1 MISLKKI
8 FQPVTVLYQ
17 IIDPFFIA
25 LSFKCKCKSLL
36 STFKNLFLITFYY
49 GITFCLFL
57 SVSIL
62 DRESA
67 YELQGHLS
75 PHSATQSPNATLLN
89 PGHTSMQVS
98 KSPPGQALESVF
110 SIFSVGHLSSH
121 SAMQRPDT
129 SGLSGQT
136 LYIRNN

>member
-1 MISLKKI
+1 MILKPTMKKNSMKKKMMKRWKKNSHNKKLSTVMISFKKI

-67 YELQGHLS
+67 YSEYF
-75 PHSATQSPNATLLN
+75 PSA
-89 PGHTSMQVS
+89 
-98 KSPPGQALESVF
+98 VF
-110 SIFSVGHLSSH
+110 GGRQNCTNLFL
-121 SAMQRPDT
+121 
-129 SGLSGQT
+129 
-136 LYIRNN
+136 